1 MGTDVKRDPRSMF
14 MCPRREA
21 EYRLRVHHG
30 NREAAIQ
37 SLERDAGM
45 RPGHYMYRAAHMIR
59 CGEVDVP
66 ESMGGSEAG

>member
-1 MGTDVKRDPRSMF
+1 MSPKDYMDAKS
-14 MCPRREA
+14 EA
-21 EYRLRVHHG
+21 EYRLRLYHG

-66 ESMGGSEAG
+66 ESLKGSEAG